1 MAPQQ
6 DEPPGQVTS
15 VRLPADLRERL
26 DELARI
32 TGRPRN
38 DLVVDALTY
47 YVESGMEYLG
57 EIALA
62 RHGIAEGRTLT
73 TDELNARLR
82 ARGFLGGR

>member
-1 MAPQQ
+1 MALQQ
-6 DEPPGQVTS
+6 DELPGQVTS

-32 TGRPRN
+32 
-38 DLVVDALTY
+38 
-47 YVESGMEYLG
+47 
-57 EIALA
+57 ALA
-62 RHGIAEGRTLT
+62 RHDIAEGRTLT